1 MLDKMLFLATQG
13 SEMDLMSM
21 FGMFAAFLAFLQVF
35 IWVAIILSIAI
46 YVYTSLA
53 LYNIGKKLNYSN
65 PWLAW
70 IPVANIAMILQLG
83 DFHWA
88 LVFLLL
94 IPIFGWLA
102 IAILGII
109 AFWKICVKRNYPGWL
124 SLIGLGTIIPIIGFL
139 AVIAQLIILGLVAW
153 KDK

>member
-13 SEMDLMSM
+13 SEMDVMSM
-21 FGMFAAFLAFLQVF
+21 FGMFAAVLAFLQVF
-35 IWVAIILSIAI
+35 MWIAIILSII
-46 YVYTSLA
+46 LYVYTSLA
-53 LYNIGKKLNYSN
+53 LYTIGKKLNYSN

-88 LVFLLL
+88 LVFLIL
-94 IPIFGWLA
+94 IPFLGWLA
-102 IAILGII
+102 IVVLCFI

-124 SLIGLGTIIPIIGFL
+124 SLIGLGSLIPFFGLLFG
-139 AVIAQLIILGLVAW
+139 IAYLIILGLVAW